1 MLQDLRLAH
10 HLTGAQGELLQHG
23 ELLGGERHFALVTD
37 HPAGGGVDA
46 QGADGEDGR
55 GGSGAPA
62 AQQGAD
68 PGDEDHVAEGLGQV
82 VVGAGVQ
89 PLGLVVLA
97 VLGGQHEDRH
107 LVPGGAQGGAD
118 PVAVH
123 AGQHDVEDH
132 QVVAALARAVQPFEP
147 VVHDVHGEALGGQ
160 SPGEGHREPL
170 LVLHDQQAHAHSL
183 ANSA

>member
-1 MLQDLRLAH
+1 MLQDLGLADH
-10 HLTGAQGELLQHG
+10 VPGAQGELLQHR
-23 ELLGGERHFALVTD
+23 ELLGGEGVLVLTAVD
-37 HPAGGGVDA
+37 ASGGGVDA
-46 QGADGEDGR
+46 KGADGQDGR
-55 GGSGAPA
+55 GGAGPTP

-68 PGDEDHVAEGLGQV
+68 PGDEDDVAEGLGQV
-82 VVGAGVQ
+82 VVRAGVE

-107 LVPGGAQGGAD
+107 LVSGGAQGTAD

-132 QVVAALARAVQPFEP
+132 QVVAALARPVQPLEA
-147 VVHDVHGEALGGQ
+147 VVHDIHGEALGGE
-160 SPGEGHREPL
+160 SPGEGHRETL

-183 ANSA
+183 ANST